1 MPDDSGPAVLK
12 APAVLTV
19 DLDALKTNWRDMRD
33 RSSPAECAA
42 CVKGDAYG
50 LGLERC
56 ALALWEAGCRTFFV
70 ATPEEGRKLR
80 AAIAG
85 AVIYVLNG
93 LMPGL
98 ARFYATHDLRPA
110 LSGMEEI
117 AEWVAAV
124 PGGKAALHMDTG
136 INRLGLMVRDVEALG
151 SDRLRLAGLDVSLV
165 MSHLAAA
172 DQPEATSNEAQ
183 RALFERLRALLPP
196 APASLANSP
205 GIFLGGNYHYDLTRP
220 GIALYGGNPFARL
233 ANPMRAVARLEAT
246 VLQVREVERGASVGY
261 GGQWTAARDSRIA
274 VIGVGYRDGLLRS
287 LTSRPGDEPAEV
299 WIGGQRAPIVGRVSM
314 DQITV
319 DVSDIPSGD
328 VRRGAMAELI
338 GEHIGVDALARAA
351 GTIAYEILTGLG
363 SRFARVYIG

>member
-136 INRLGLMVRDVEALG
+136 INRLGLMVRDVEAIG
-151 SDRLRLAGLDVSLV
+151 CG
-165 MSHLAAA
+165 
-172 DQPEATSNEAQ
+172 
-183 RALFERLRALLPP
+183 LRA
-196 APASLANSP
+196 
-205 GIFLGGNYHYDLTRP
+205 
-220 GIALYGGNPFARL
+220 
-233 ANPMRAVARLEAT
+233 
-246 VLQVREVERGASVGY
+246 
-261 GGQWTAARDSRIA
+261 
-274 VIGVGYRDGLLRS
+274 
-287 LTSRPGDEPAEV
+287 
-299 WIGGQRAPIVGRVSM
+299 SM
-314 DQITV
+314 
-319 DVSDIPSGD
+319 
-328 VRRGAMAELI
+328 
-338 GEHIGVDALARAA
+338 
-351 GTIAYEILTGLG
+351 
-363 SRFARVYIG
+363 